1 MKRRIKIL
9 ALSLTIILQAQLI
22 ITVNAQAEQI
32 ILTNNEGY
40 IIVDKNGEGNFKTIQ
55 EAVNHAQPG
64 STVYVKKGV
73 YSEIIVIKNQ
83 ISLVGEDKD
92 STLITPI
99 SEKNKYAICLGAPDI
114 TIQSC
119 SIKNGAPGLYTN
131 GIRIISSRTEVR
143 NCNVFDTPVGIAIWT
158 SNNIIDNCHFWN
170 CKDEGIALIGSS
182 YSDCNNNT
190 IKNCVFYENG
200 DGIELQHS
208 SSNTILNCT
217 FYDNSHS
224 GIDAITSSNDKNTI
238 SNCKIYNNE
247 VHGIYLSASSE
258 NQIIDCFISDNV
270 DGNIVMNKNS
280 ENNQIISNSKSINN
294 RITIREIIFRLLSRI
309 PNSKIL
315 TIFNNLNFC

>member
-1 MKRRIKIL
+1 M
-9 ALSLTIILQAQLI
+9 SVQAVQVSI
-22 ITVNAQAEQI
+22 P
-32 ILTNNEGY
+32 NNNGHMLV
-40 IIVDKNGEGNFKTIQ
+40 VDKNGEGDYTSIQ
-55 EAVNHAQPG
+55 EAINNAKPG
-64 STVYVKKGV
+64 STIYVKKGI
-73 YSEIIVIKNQ
+73 YSEIIIIKKQ
-83 ISLVGEDKD
+83 INLVGEDKD
-92 STLITPI
+92 STLISPI

-190 IKNCVFYENG
+190 IKNCVFYENC

-315 TIFNNLNFC
+315 TIFNNLNCFSY